1 MSLRDN
7 PARRTDGPADPELTM
22 TKVVEEWIEGQPW
35 LGDDELV
42 MVGALRRFA
51 ATCDEHPHLVTAH
64 QQVALVSKQLLARK
78 PKDEP
83 EVSALGVI
91 LEKAEGLRSVS

>member
-1 MSLRDN
+1 MATRQN
-7 PARRTDGPADPELTM
+7 PNRRLDGPADPELTM